1 MLKFTWKCFSLDMLF
16 IASLVTFRAFVEV
29 KPILFVPEDTET
41 AVTSVQNPTSFTVA
55 NCWGFQHA
63 QWHDS
68 CIQSCV
74 VSGKICAVILSI
86 TEDHVAKICSESLGV
101 KEKDVDYHNSVSKG
115 DMERVSRFCVYLL
128 DKGIVENGF
137 SWEDTMVSFLDLF
150 LTIVVFLNSD
160 HFWYLALDY
169 IQSYAAKPCW
179 CCNDAVHFKLF
190 EAPWNHDQGMLVHI
204 HATTTQ
210 KTQNAF
216 TRTPELFSFSFM
228 FFLSFCFNS
237 LTLSFSFI
245 EFKDLLPNEQQ
256 HSTGDVV
263 TLIQKC
269 NERTCWDW
277 SEGSN
282 WERTHI

>member
-101 KEKDVDYHNSVSKG
+101 KEKDVDYHNSV
-115 DMERVSRFCVYLL
+115 
-128 DKGIVENGF
+128 
-137 SWEDTMVSFLDLF
+137 
-150 LTIVVFLNSD
+150 
-160 HFWYLALDY
+160 
-169 IQSYAAKPCW
+169 
-179 CCNDAVHFKLF
+179 
-190 EAPWNHDQGMLVHI
+190 
-204 HATTTQ
+204 
-210 KTQNAF
+210 
-216 TRTPELFSFSFM
+216 
-228 FFLSFCFNS
+228 
-237 LTLSFSFI
+237 
-245 EFKDLLPNEQQ
+245 
-256 HSTGDVV
+256 
-263 TLIQKC
+263 
-269 NERTCWDW
+269 
-277 SEGSN
+277 
-282 WERTHI
+282 

>member
-29 KPILFVPEDTET
+29 KLILFVPEDTET

-160 HFWYLALDY
+160 HF
-169 IQSYAAKPCW
+169 
-179 CCNDAVHFKLF
+179 
-190 EAPWNHDQGMLVHI
+190 
-204 HATTTQ
+204 
-210 KTQNAF
+210 
-216 TRTPELFSFSFM
+216 
-228 FFLSFCFNS
+228 
-237 LTLSFSFI
+237 
-245 EFKDLLPNEQQ
+245 
-256 HSTGDVV
+256 
-263 TLIQKC
+263 
-269 NERTCWDW
+269 
-277 SEGSN
+277 
-282 WERTHI
+282 